1 MPRRSER
8 TENAGISILASSSRK
23 IVNKR
28 NGINLKI
35 DWHSVETMVRIRDP
49 RQAKK

>member
-8 TENAGISILASSSRK
+8 TENARILKLASSSKR

-28 NGINLKI
+28 NGTNLKI
-35 DWHSVETMVRIRDP
+35 DWHSVETMVRVRDP
-49 RQAKK
+49 RQARP